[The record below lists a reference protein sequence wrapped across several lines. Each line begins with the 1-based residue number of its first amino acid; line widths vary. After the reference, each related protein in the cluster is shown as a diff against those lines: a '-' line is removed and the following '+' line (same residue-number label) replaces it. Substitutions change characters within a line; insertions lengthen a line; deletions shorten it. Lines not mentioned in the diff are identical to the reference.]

1 MGPLHIR
8 TELRT
13 LSSHCASLLFV
24 LAILGAL
31 ALPGAASARQDA
43 AAAAPETAPAYQPP
57 TRIRSIQVTGN
68 QRVEANTVASYLLFS
83 PGDPYSEER
92 IDLSLKTLYSTGL
105 FADVLIDPRDGNV
118 LIQVIENP
126 IINRVVF
133 EGNRSLKSDK
143 INDEI
148 SAEPRSL
155 FTRAQV
161 QEDVQRII
169 ELYRQSGRFGATV
182 EPKVVEQPQNRVDLI
197 FEISEGPVTGVK
209 SINFIG
215 NTEFSDRKL
224 RKEIATSES
233 SWYKFFDSNDNYD
246 PARLEFDREQLR
258 TFYTNRGFADFRVVS
273 AVAELTPDQEDFY
286 ITFTLDEGGEYR
298 WGDISVETELEAL
311 NKDFLERLVNI
322 EEGEV
327 YNSSQIEN
335 AIDNL
340 NFAAGTSGYAFVDIQ
355 QDLRLDRETKTV
367 DLVFNV
373 VEGPRVYIERI
384 DIVGNTT
391 TLDYVIRR
399 ELELVEG
406 DAFNRIL
413 LDRSRNRVRAL
424 RFFEEVEIEESQG
437 SSPDRAVVEV
447 RVTEQ
452 PTGELSFSAGFSS
465 ADAFLVDLSITQ
477 RNLRGRGQLLRA
489 VIRASSNRREI
500 DLRFTEPRF
509 LGRNL
514 AGSIELFD
522 VVIDFLDEAGFR
534 STRTGGQVSLAFPLT
549 QNTSLSAR
557 YSLRSESIEFPQ
569 ENQCDQVLQASQ
581 TGQLSAQS
589 TQLLSLCQQVG
600 GRLSSIFGYT
610 FGWDRRNDP
619 ITPTGGFDARFSQ
632 DVAGIGGDVRYLR
645 TDVRGNY
652 YKGLFP
658 GVIASASLSGGY
670 IRGWGGDPVQIND
683 RYFKGN
689 FDFRGFDNAGI
700 GPRVVN
706 YVAET
711 GSTLIPTAAGGFD
724 GRAQAQ
730 GGNLFGLAAAE
741 VSFPVGLPQLLGSFF
756 IEAGT
761 VGLLDESF
769 QYNIITDPGASGLT
783 AGASCDGV
791 TAAGVICQRTVDT
804 LDPRVTAGASIFW
817 ESPFGPIRFDFAQPI
832 VKQPFDDRQSF
843 QFTTR
848 TRF

>member
-1 MGPLHIR
+1 MGSLHNRIER
-8 TELRT
+8 RRSFDRIAGLWAIVAMLFMVPA
-13 LSSHCASLLFV
+13 LSHAQQTPIPQQP
-24 LAILGAL
+24 A
-31 ALPGAASARQDA
+31 QQ
-43 AAAAPETAPAYQPP
+43 APQFTQP
-57 TRIRSIQVTGN
+57 TRILSVQVAGN
-68 QRVEANTVASYLLFS
+68 QRVEANTVASYLLFA

-92 IDLSLKTLYSTGL
+92 IDLSLKTLYATGL
-105 FADVLIDPRDGNV
+105 FADVVIDPRDGNI

-126 IINRVVF
+126 IINRVIF
-133 EGNRSLKSDK
+133 EGNRSLKTDK

-148 SAEPRSL
+148 SAEPRAL

-161 QEDVQRII
+161 QEDTQRII

-182 EPKVVEQPQNRVDLI
+182 EPKIVEQPQNRIDLI

-209 SINFIG
+209 DINFIG
-215 NTEFSDRKL
+215 NNEFSDRKL
-224 RKEIATSES
+224 RKEIATQES
-233 SWYKFFDSNDNYD
+233 IWWNFFSSNDNYD
-246 PARLEFDREQLR
+246 PGRLEYDREQLR
-258 TFYTNRGFADFRVVS
+258 TFYTDRGFADFRVVS

-286 ITFTLDEGGEYR
+286 ITFTVDEGGEYR

-322 EEGEV
+322 QTGEIF
-327 YNSSQIEN
+327 NSSQIET

-355 QDLRLDRETKTV
+355 QDLRLNREDKTV

-399 ELELVEG
+399 EMELVEG

-424 RFFEEVEIEESQG
+424 RFFEEVEIEETQG
-437 SSPDRAVVEV
+437 SSPDRAVVKV
-447 RVTEQ
+447 SVTEQ

-477 RNLRGRGQLLRA
+477 RNLRGRGQLLGF
-489 VIRASSNRREI
+489 VVRASSNRREV

-514 AGSIELFD
+514 AGSVELFD

-534 STRTGGQVSLAFPLT
+534 STRTGGQVGLAFPLT
-549 QNTSLSAR
+549 QNTSLSTR

-569 ENQCDQVLQASQ
+569 ENECDAVLQSSLDNE
-581 TGQLSAQS
+581 LSAQN
-589 TQLLSLCQQVG
+589 TQLLTLCQQVG
-600 GRLSSIFGYT
+600 GRLSSILGYT
-610 FGWDRRNDP
+610 FAWDRRNDP
-619 ITPTGGFDARFSQ
+619 ITPTGGFDVRFSQ
-632 DVAGIGGDVRYLR
+632 DVAGVGGDVRYLR
-645 TDVRGNY
+645 TDIRGNY

-658 GVIASASLSGGY
+658 GVIASATLSGGY
-670 IRGWGGDPVQIND
+670 IRGWSGDPVQVND

-711 GSTLIPTAAGGFD
+711 GSTLIPTAGGGVD
-724 GRAQAQ
+724 GRRQAL

-741 VSFPVGLPQLLGSFF
+741 VSFPVGIPQLLGSLF

-761 VGLLDESF
+761 VGLLDEDF
-769 QYNIITDPGASGLT
+769 QYNIIIDPGASGLQ

-791 TAAGVICQRTVDT
+791 IASGVICQQTVDT
-804 LDPRVTAGASIFW
+804 LDPRVTAGASVFW
-817 ESPFGPIRFDFAQPI
+817 ESPFGPIRFDFTQPI